1 LTVAEKAASKQQAQ
15 TVSAEDHAALQA
27 QVSSLQSQL
36 ERALRE
42 SERARTEAQ
51 VQGVKVTRAVPPK
64 LVQLNP
70 GEQMVTPDGQE
81 HRSETGPFVYPWG
94 ASADELERLGHIRI
108 LSHDASEHADTEDA
122 VHRWEVKANEGR
134 EDA

>member
-1 LTVAEKAASKQQAQ
+1 LTVAEKAASKQAQ

-42 SERARTEAQ
+42 SDRARTEAQ
-51 VQGVKVTRAVPPK
+51 VQGVKVSRGVPPK
-64 LVQLNP
+64 LVQANP
-70 GEQMVTPDGQE
+70 GEHIIAPDGTQHTAE
-81 HRSETGPFVYPWG
+81 EGPFLYPWG

-108 LSHDASEHADTEDA
+108 LSHDASEHEDLDDA
-122 VHRWEVKANEGR
+122 AHRWEVKANEGR